1 MEKRPEQVSEMFDA
15 VAPKYDQ
22 TNDLLSFGQARL
34 WRKAVRKL
42 VAPTS
47 GQRILDLAAGTG
59 TSSMALTGP
68 GISVV
73 AADFSKGMLAE
84 GKKRHP
90 ELEFAFAD
98 AMALPFKK
106 AEFDTVSISFGIR
119 NVNQVDVALAE
130 MLRVLKPGGK
140 LVICEFSH
148 VSGLLGIG
156 YRGYL
161 RYLLPLVAKVIAK
174 NSPAYSYLGESIEA
188 WPDQKSFATQ
198 IANAGFSEVG
208 YKNLSF
214 GVVAIHHARKG
225 S

>member
-22 TNDLLSFGQARL
+22 TNDLLSFYQSRI

-42 VAPTS
+42 VDPKS

-59 TSSMALTGP
+59 TSSMALTGE
-68 GISVV
+68 GVSVV

-98 AMALPFKK
+98 AMAMPFKD
-106 AEFDTVSISFGIR
+106 AEFDTVTISFGIR
-119 NVNQVDVALAE
+119 NVHNVDTALGE
-130 MLRVLKPGGK
+130 MFRVMKPGGK

-148 VSGLLGIG
+148 VSGLLGTL
-156 YRGYL
+156 YRFYL
-161 RYLLPLVAKVIAK
+161 KNILPIIAKLIAK

-188 WPDQKSFATQ
+188 WPNQETFAQQ
-198 IANAGFSEVG
+198 ISRAGFSEVG

-214 GVVAIHHARKG
+214 GVVAIHHAKKV

>member
-22 TNDLLSFGQARL
+22 TNDLLSFGQSRI
-34 WRKAVRKL
+34 WRKSVRKL
-42 VAPTS
+42 VSPTS

-84 GKKRHP
+84 GRKRHP

-98 AMALPFKK
+98 AMALPFKNS
-106 AEFDTVSISFGIR
+106 EFDTATISFGIR
-119 NVNQVDVALAE
+119 NVNKVDVALAE

-148 VSGLLGIG
+148 VRGVLGVL

-161 RYLLPLVAKVIAK
+161 RYLLPLVAKAIAR

-188 WPDQKSFATQ
+188 WPDQRSFASQ

-214 GVVAIHHARKG
+214 GVVAIHHAKKG